1 MKSPRSFLELLEW
14 RIAPAS
20 AAVFDLATLVGA
32 DGFEMNGD
40 GGLGIEGPVPVVT
53 ISGDGTK
60 ATFIDVDGD
69 KVTVRTTAGQFTAT
83 MFDLRA
89 EGSGAQLE
97 KLTLDASFAGAHL
110 SFQAEPADL
119 LGNRQVNVGAID
131 AAAAVLGKVKV
142 AGDLGQLDASRV
154 KLLSAKTL
162 GVVAG
167 TQEPGTVDPFHSV
180 IAAPTR
186 GNLGKLKIGQTL
198 AGIVNVSGKIG
209 AVAVG
214 LDLGIGGANGA
225 IGLIRADGKIGEVLI
240 GGSVF
245 ARSDQTEPSGIRAG
259 GTMGPVEIG
268 FDFGGPLAGGKSA
281 VISALGNLAP
291 GSAAAAVA
299 ITSVTIGRDMI
310 NAAILAGYDPDLVAA
325 NADASIGPVKV
336 GRDWDGSDLVAGA
349 VDGTADGFG
358 RNDTLIAGG
367 DPALLA
373 RIASVTIKG
382 AAIGTIFP
390 NTDHFGIT
398 AEEIGKAKITRILQP
413 LTEGKDDILISP
425 STNDFRLVEL

>member
-1 MKSPRSFLELLEW
+1 MKSSRSFLELLEL

-20 AAVFDLATLVGA
+20 AALFDFAALAGA
-32 DGFEMNGD
+32 DGLEVNGD
-40 GGLGIEGPVPVVT
+40 GGRGIEGPVPTVT

-60 ATFIDVDGD
+60 ATFVDVDGD
-69 KVTVRTTAGQFTAT
+69 KVTVKTTAGQFTAT

-97 KLTLDASFAGAHL
+97 KLTLDGSFAGATL
-110 SFQAEPADL
+110 SFKAEPVDL
-119 LGNRQVNVGAID
+119 AGNKQVNVGAID
-131 AAAAVLGKVKV
+131 AAGVALGKVKV
-142 AGDLGQLDASRV
+142 AGDLGQLDASKV

-167 TQEPGTVDPFHSV
+167 TQDPGTIDPFHSV

-198 AGIVNVSGKIG
+198 TGIVEVSGKIG
-209 AVAVG
+209 AAAVG

-225 IGLIRADGKIGEVLI
+225 IGLIRAEGKIGEVVI

-245 ARSDQTEPSGIRAG
+245 ARFDQAEPSGIRAG
-259 GTMGPVEIG
+259 GTLGPVEIG
-268 FDFGGPLAGGKSA
+268 FDFGSVRVGGKSA

-299 ITSVTIGRDMI
+299 ITSVMIGRDMI
-310 NAAILAGYDPDLVAA
+310 NGAILAGYDPDLVAA

-336 GRDWDGSDLVAGA
+336 GRDWDGSDLVAGV
-349 VDGTADGFG
+349 VDATGDGFG

-367 DPALLA
+367 NPALPA
-373 RIASVTIKG
+373 RIASITIQR
-382 AAIGTIFP
+382 AATGTVVP

-398 AEEIGKAKITRILQP
+398 AEEIGKAKITKIRQP
-413 LTEGKDDILISP
+413 LTDGKDDLLIAK
-425 STNDFRLVEL
+425 STNDFRLVEV